1 MRSPPAP
8 QTNFHNKSGFLSQSV
23 TFQGNAASTFDKTRR
38 EYVVTEIRTKYRE
51 VGSNF
56 SRALKTQI
64 SESYRKVCSLY
75 WKISA
80 HTETE
85 QITDHKKRENQ
96 IEIKI

>member
-38 EYVVTEIRTKYRE
+38 EYVVTEILRTKYRE
-51 VGSNF
+51 KLFQSIENTNF
-56 SRALKTQI
+56 GELSQSLLSLLKDKRPHGNRADNWSQ
-64 SESYRKVCSLY
+64 
-75 WKISA
+75 
-80 HTETE
+80 
-85 QITDHKKRENQ
+85 KRENQ